1 MKRFLSFVLLISF
14 AAGVHAQDTTRLSLL
29 FLGDFMQHD
38 SQIAAAYNK
47 AAGTYDYGPCFRYV
61 KPYIEA
67 VDLAVGNLE
76 VTLAGK
82 PYTGYPQFSAPDQ
95 LLTALKDLGM
105 DVMVTANNHCV
116 DRGNSGLVRTID
128 KLDSMGI
135 LHTGTFKSEE
145 EKEKSYPLLVTTQGF
160 RLAFLN
166 YTYGTNGLPV
176 KPPGV
181 VNFIDTAAIRKDLA
195 RARNENPDAIIVFAH
210 WGTEYESMPSKA
222 QKEVARLC
230 FKHGARLVIGSHPH
244 VLQPMEWNKAENRFV
259 AYSLGNFVSGQR
271 KRYTDG
277 GAMVRIELEKISF
290 NDGSS
295 FTVIDTAGYILQWVY
310 RTNDLRKSYYVLPVP
325 EAEGNLPARVGDAES
340 REAFRTFVSDSRALL
355 NKHNVEVK
363 EITSPAEYLVEFIAT
378 DTVAIRKYLERHS
391 GIRDIDDIVY
401 PTIQVGPLTLPDAV
415 HLQRKVRL
423 DLPVDSL
430 RIRRE

>member
-1 MKRFLSFVLLISF
+1 MFF
-14 AAGVHAQDTTRLSLL
+14 AAGASAQDTTRLSLL

-38 SQIAAAYNK
+38 SQIAAAYDK
-47 AAGTYDYGPCFRYV
+47 AAGTYDYRPCFQYI

-116 DRGNSGLVRTID
+116 DRGNAGLARTID

-135 LHTGTFKSEE
+135 LHTGTFKSEK
-145 EKEKSYPLLVTTQGF
+145 EKERSYPLLVTTQGF

-181 VNFIDTAAIRKDLA
+181 VNLIDTAAIRSDLA
-195 RARNENPDAIIVFAH
+195 AARKENPDAIIVFTH
-210 WGTEYESMPSKA
+210 WGTEYERLPSKA
-222 QKEVARLC
+222 QKDVAALC

-244 VLQPMEWNKAENRFV
+244 VVQPMEWNKAKNEFV

-271 KRYTDG
+271 KQYTDG
-277 GAMVRIELEKISF
+277 GAMVRIELEKVSF

-295 FTVIDTAGYILQWVY
+295 FTAIDTAGYILQWVY
-310 RTNDLRKSYYVLPVP
+310 RTNDLRKAYYVLPVP
-325 EAEGNLPARVGDAES
+325 EVDGHLGAYVKDAES
-340 REAFRTFVSDSRALL
+340 RDAFRTFVSDSRALF
-355 NKHNVEVK
+355 NKHSLDVE
-363 EITSPAEYLVEFIAT
+363 EITSPAEYLVEFVAT
-378 DTVAIRKYLERHS
+378 DTLAIRKYLEGRS
-391 GIRDIDDIVY
+391 GIRKINDRLY
-401 PTIQVGPLTLPDAV
+401 PMINVGPFTLPDAI
-415 HLQRKVRL
+415 HLSHKVRF

-430 RIRRE
+430 RIKRE

>member
-1 MKRFLSFVLLISF
+1 MNRFLSVILFMSV

-38 SQIAAAYNK
+38 SQIAAAYDK
-47 AAGTYDYGPCFRYV
+47 AAGTYDYRPCFQYI

-76 VTLAGK
+76 VTLAGR

-95 LLTALKDLGM
+95 VLTALKDIGM

-116 DRGNSGLVRTID
+116 DRGNAGLARTID

-135 LHTGTFKSEE
+135 LHTGTFKSE
-145 EKEKSYPLLVTTQGF
+145 KEKDRSYPLLVTTQGF

-181 VNFIDTAAIRKDLA
+181 VNLLDTAAIRRDLTKA
-195 RARNENPDAIIVFAH
+195 QKENPDAIIVFTH
-210 WGTEYESMPSKA
+210 WGTEYERLPSKA
-222 QKEVARLC
+222 QKDVAALC

-244 VLQPMEWNKAENRFV
+244 VVQPMEWNKEQNQFI

-271 KRYTDG
+271 KQYTDG

-295 FTVIDTAGYILQWVY
+295 FTAIDTAGYILQWVY
-310 RTNDLRKSYYVLPVP
+310 RTNDFRKAYYVLPVP
-325 EAEGNLPARVGDAES
+325 EVDGHLPAYITDAAS
-340 REAFRTFVSDSRALL
+340 RDAFRTFVFDSRALF
-355 NKHNVEVK
+355 NTYNADVE
-363 EITSPAEYLVEFIAT
+363 EITSPSEFLVEFVAT

-391 GIRDIDDIVY
+391 GVRSIDDRLNPKIH
-401 PTIQVGPLTLPDAV
+401 IGPFTLPDAI
-415 HLQRKVRL
+415 HLLRKIDL

-430 RIRRE
+430 RIKRQ